1 MIDMDDLKTL
11 RAWQAR
17 NRQRLY
23 LCGGA
28 FGFALLI
35 ANLIPIVRGLK

>member
-1 MIDMDDLKTL
+1 MIDMPDLQAL

-23 LCGGA
+23 VYGGA
-28 FGFALLI
+28 FFAVLLI
-35 ANLIPIVRGLK
+35 ANLMQIFGG